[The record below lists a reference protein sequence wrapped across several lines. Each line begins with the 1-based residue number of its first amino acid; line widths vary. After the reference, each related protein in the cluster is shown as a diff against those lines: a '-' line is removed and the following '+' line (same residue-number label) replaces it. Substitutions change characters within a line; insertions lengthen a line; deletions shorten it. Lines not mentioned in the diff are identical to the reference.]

1 MGQIA
6 FIIWLADVYTMPVNM
21 GQIAFIIWL
30 EDVYT
35 MPVNMGQIAFIIWL
49 TEVYTM
55 VGRRIHNGWQT
66 YTQCL

>member
-30 EDVYT
+30 AD
-35 MPVNMGQIAFIIWL
+35 
-49 TEVYTM
+49 VYTM
-55 VGRRIHNGWQT
+55 VGRHIHNACKLLYLYNWSH
-66 YTQCL
+66 